1 MKALAVFP
9 SSREVR
15 LIDQSE
21 PVIAGPTE
29 VKLRI
34 LEAGICGT
42 DREITSFHYGTPPA
56 NSPHLVIGHEALGE
70 VVDIGSGVTGLARGD
85 LAVLTVRR
93 PCPHDTC
100 GPCRKGRQDFCITG
114 DFTERGIKG
123 AHGFMTE
130 FVVDDQRYIVKVPKE
145 LREVAVLLEPLTVAE
160 KAAEQARVL
169 VQRLP
174 GDLKN
179 DPSQLNAVVLGAGP
193 IGLLGAMKLVDG
205 KFKTWVYSLDKAD
218 SPNVRIVSTIGAR
231 FISSAEHPPADLA
244 KIIGNISLVY
254 EAAGAAKISFEVL
267 GVLGVNGV
275 FIFTGVPGVRAP
287 IGIDAE
293 RIMRNLVL
301 NNQVLCGTVNAG
313 RASFEE
319 GGRDLGSFMQR
330 FPAAVRAL
338 ITARVTL
345 DDARDAVLSRGG
357 IKSVIEVAWD
367 MEGHSDD
374 IIQ

>member
-15 LIDQSE
+15 LIDQTE
-21 PVIAGPTE
+21 PRIAGPTE

-42 DREITSFHYGTPPA
+42 DREITSFHYGTPPV
-56 NSPHLVIGHEALGE
+56 NSPHLIIGHEALGE
-70 VVDIGSGVTGLARGD
+70 VIDVGSGVTNLAPGD

-93 PCPHDTC
+93 PCPHDRC

-123 AHGFMTE
+123 AHGYITE
-130 FVVDDQRYIVKVPKE
+130 FVVDDERYIVKVPKE
-145 LREVAVLLEPLTVAE
+145 LREVAVLIEPLTVGE

-169 VQRLP
+169 AQRLP
-174 GDLKN
+174 GDLKD
-179 DPSQLNAVVLGAGP
+179 DPSRLNAVVLGAGP
-193 IGLLGAMKLVDG
+193 IGLLGAMKLVEG
-205 KFKTWVYSLDKAD
+205 KWNTYVYYRGKAD
-218 SPNVRIVSTIGAR
+218 SPNVRIVSAMGAH

-244 KIIGNISLVY
+244 KRVGNISLVY
-254 EAAGAAKISFEVL
+254 EATGVAKISFDVL
-267 GVLGVNGV
+267 SVLGVNGV
-275 FIFTGVPGVRAP
+275 FIFTGVPGVKAP
-287 IGIDAE
+287 IEIDAE

-301 NNQVLCGTVNAG
+301 NNQVICGTVNAG

-319 GGRDLGSFMQR
+319 GVRDLASFMR
-330 FPAAVRAL
+330 RIPAAVRAL
-338 ITARVTL
+338 ITARMVL

-357 IKSVIEVAWD
+357 IKSVITVA
-367 MEGHSDD
+367 
-374 IIQ
+374 

>member
-1 MKALAVFP
+1 MRALAVFP
-9 SSREVR
+9 ASREVR
-15 LIDQSE
+15 LIDQPE
-21 PVIAGPTE
+21 PVIAGATE

-70 VVDIGSGVTGLARGD
+70 VVDIGSGVSGLARGD

-205 KFKTWVYSLDKAD
+205 KFNTWVYSLDKAD
-218 SPNVRIVSTIGAR
+218 SPNVRIVSAIGAR
-231 FISSAEHPPADLA
+231 FISSAEHPPSDLA

-254 EAAGAAKISFEVL
+254 EATGAAKISFEVL

-357 IKSVIEVAWD
+357 IKSVIEVA
-367 MEGHSDD
+367 
-374 IIQ
+374 

>member
-1 MKALAVFP
+1 MRALAVFP
-9 SSREVR
+9 ASREVR
-15 LIDQSE
+15 LIDQPE

-42 DREITSFHYGTPPA
+42 DREITSFHYGTPPV

-70 VVDIGSGVTGLARGD
+70 VVDIGSGVSGLARGD

-218 SPNVRIVSTIGAR
+218 SPNVRIVSAIGAR

-244 KIIGNISLVY
+244 KIIGNISVVY
-254 EAAGAAKISFEVL
+254 EATGAAKISFEVL

-338 ITARVTL
+338 ITARMTL
-345 DDARDAVLSRGG
+345 DDARDALLAKGG
-357 IKSVIEVAWD
+357 IKSVITVA
-367 MEGHSDD
+367 
-374 IIQ
+374 

>member
-15 LIDQSE
+15 LIDQPE

-29 VKLRI
+29 VKLRV

-42 DREITSFHYGTPPA
+42 DREITSFHYGTPPV

-70 VVDIGSGVTGLARGD
+70 VIDVGSGVTGLARGD

-93 PCPHDTC
+93 PCPHDLC
-100 GPCRKGRQDFCITG
+100 APCRKGRQDFCITG

-130 FVVDDQRYIVKVPKE
+130 FVVDDQRYIVRVPKE
-145 LREVAVLLEPLTVAE
+145 LREVAVLLEPLTVGE
-160 KAAEQARVL
+160 KAAEQVRVL
-169 VQRLP
+169 TQRLP
-174 GDLKN
+174 GDLKD

-193 IGLLGAMKLVDG
+193 IGLLGAMKLVNG
-205 KFKTWVYSLDKAD
+205 GFKTWVYSLDKAD
-218 SPNVRIVSTIGAR
+218 SPNVKIVSAIGAR
-231 FISSAEHPPADLA
+231 FVSSAEHPPADLA

-254 EAAGAAKISFEVL
+254 EATGAAKISLDVL
-267 GVLGVNGV
+267 SVLSVNGL

-287 IGIDAE
+287 VEIDAE

-319 GGRDLGSFMQR
+319 AVQDLESFMRR

-338 ITARVTL
+338 ITDRVSL
-345 DDARDAVLSRGG
+345 DEARDAVLSRGG
-357 IKSVIEVAWD
+357 IKSVIKVA
-367 MEGHSDD
+367 
-374 IIQ
+374 

>member
-1 MKALAVFP
+1 MKAIAVFP
-9 SSREVR
+9 AAREVR
-15 LIDQSE
+15 LIDQPE
-21 PVIAGPTE
+21 PVIVGPTE

-42 DREITSFHYGTPPA
+42 DREITSFQYGTPPV

-70 VVDIGSGVTGLARGD
+70 VVDIGSGVSGLARGD

-218 SPNVRIVSTIGAR
+218 SPNVRIVSAIGAR
-231 FISSAEHPPADLA
+231 FISSAEHPPSDLA
-244 KIIGNISLVY
+244 KIIGNISVVY
-254 EAAGAAKISFEVL
+254 EATGAAKISFEVL

-357 IKSVIEVAWD
+357 IKSVIEVA
-367 MEGHSDD
+367 
-374 IIQ
+374 

>member
-15 LIDQSE
+15 LIDQPE

-42 DREITSFHYGTPPA
+42 DREITSFHYGTPPVY
-56 NSPHLVIGHEALGE
+56 SPYLVIGHEALGE
-70 VVDIGSGVTGLARGD
+70 VADVGRGVTGLARGD

-93 PCPHDTC
+93 PCPHDHC

-114 DFTERGIKG
+114 DYTERGIKG
-123 AHGFMTE
+123 GHGYMTE
-130 FVVDDQRYIVKVPKE
+130 FVVDDQRYMVKVPKE
-145 LREVAVLLEPLTVAE
+145 LREVAVLIEPLTVGE

-174 GDLKN
+174 GDLKD

-205 KFKTWVYSLDKAD
+205 RFNTWVYSMDKAD
-218 SPNVRIVSTIGAR
+218 SPNVRIVSAIGAR
-231 FISSAEHPPADLA
+231 FVSSAEHPPADLA
-244 KIIGNISLVY
+244 KVVGNISLVY
-254 EAAGAAKISFEVL
+254 EATGAAKVSFEL
-267 GVLGVNGV
+267 LAVLGVNGV

-287 IGIDAE
+287 VEVDAE

-319 GGRDLGSFMQR
+319 GVRDLGSFIQR

-338 ITARVTL
+338 ITARMTL

-357 IKSVIEVAWD
+357 IKSVITVA
-367 MEGHSDD
+367 
-374 IIQ
+374 

>member
-15 LIDQSE
+15 LIEQPE
-21 PVIAGPTE
+21 PVIKGPTE

-42 DREITSFHYGTPPA
+42 DREITSFHYGTPPV

-70 VVDIGSGVTGLARGD
+70 VVDVGSGVTGLARGD

-93 PCPHDTC
+93 PCPHEIC

-123 AHGFMTE
+123 AQGYMTE
-130 FVVDDQRYIVKVPKE
+130 FVVDDQRYMVKVPKE
-145 LREVAVLLEPLTVAE
+145 LREVAVLLEPLTVGE

-193 IGLLGAMKLVDG
+193 IGLLGAMKLVEG
-205 KFKTWVYSLDKAD
+205 KFNTWVYSLDRAD
-218 SPNVRIVSTIGAR
+218 SPDVRIVSAIGAR
-231 FISSAEHPPADLA
+231 FVSSAEHPPADLA
-244 KIIGNISLVY
+244 KRVGNISLVY
-254 EAAGAAKISFEVL
+254 EAAGAAKVSFDVL
-267 GVLGVNGV
+267 TVLGVNGIY
-275 FIFTGVPGVRAP
+275 IFTGVPGVRAP
-287 IGIDAE
+287 VEIDAE

-319 GGRDLGSFMQR
+319 GVRDLGSFMQR

-338 ITARVTL
+338 ITARVSL
-345 DDARDAVLSRGG
+345 DDAREAVLSRGG
-357 IKSVIEVAWD
+357 IKSVIRVA
-367 MEGHSDD
+367 
-374 IIQ
+374 

>member
-15 LIDQSE
+15 LIDQPE

-42 DREITSFHYGTPPA
+42 DREITSFYYGTLPV
-56 NSPHLVIGHEALGE
+56 NSPYLVIGHEALGE

-93 PCPHDTC
+93 PCPHERC

-130 FVVDDQRYIVKVPKE
+130 FVVDDEQYMVKVPKE
-145 LREVAVLLEPLTVAE
+145 LREVAVLLEPLTVGE

-174 GDLKN
+174 GILKD

-193 IGLLGAMKLVDG
+193 IGLLGAMKMVNG
-205 KFKTWVYSLDKAD
+205 GWNTWVYSLDRDD
-218 SPNVRIVSTIGAR
+218 SPNVRIVSDIGAR
-231 FISSAEHPPADLA
+231 FVSSAEHGPAEMA
-244 KIIGNISLVY
+244 RMVGNISVVY
-254 EAAGAAKISFEVL
+254 EATGAARISFEVL
-267 GVLGVNGV
+267 SVLGVNGV
-275 FIFTGVPGVRAP
+275 YIFTGVPGVKAP
-287 IGIDAE
+287 IEIDAE
-293 RIMRNLVL
+293 QIMRNLVL

-319 GGRDLGSFMQR
+319 GVRDLGSFMQR

-345 DDARDAVLSRGG
+345 NDARDAVLSRGG
-357 IKSVIEVAWD
+357 IKSVITVA
-367 MEGHSDD
+367 
-374 IIQ
+374 